1 MFCFLVK
8 WLLMT
13 SHVFSAIF
21 YDYTQ
26 KMLQFHVSKDVSLVV
41 KVSKAL
47 GTLQS
52 SVVFLLNKWTV
63 KFTFRFVIF

>member
-8 WLLMT
+8 WLLTT
-13 SHVFSAIF
+13 SYIFSAIF
-21 YDYTQ
+21 YDYPQ
-26 KMLQFHVSKDVSLVV
+26 KMLQFHVNKDVSLAV

-52 SVVFLLNKWTV
+52 SVVFLLDKLAV
-63 KFTFRFVIF
+63 KFTFCFVIF